1 MNQQETAMAEP
12 VDHVPFGAMHFDVEF
27 PGDSPGPHDLAWI
40 RACARQLIAID
51 GLLDPHDAETIGA
64 EMAQQRRWRSLSPE
78 AAATSLILDLPRGL
92 ERVEDGGLAG

>member
-1 MNQQETAMAEP
+1 MPELA
-12 VDHVPFGAMHFDVEF
+12 DHVPFEAVHLDVEF
-27 PGDSPGPHDLAWI
+27 CADVPGPVDLAWI